1 MSDERK
7 LMRALEKRAYGYTA
21 EERSS
26 EYDAEGHEIRTRVTV
41 KDVPPDMTAIKLLLE
56 MRGDAREPTEEELE
70 RERDRLLALL
80 AKKIVKEDKQ

>member
-1 MSDERK
+1 
-7 LMRALEKRAYGYTA
+7 
-21 EERSS
+21 
-26 EYDAEGHEIRTRVTV
+26 
-41 KDVPPDMTAIKLLLE
+41 

>member
-1 MSDERK
+1 M
-7 LMRALEKRAYGYTA
+7 
-21 EERSS
+21 
-26 EYDAEGHEIRTRVTV
+26 TV